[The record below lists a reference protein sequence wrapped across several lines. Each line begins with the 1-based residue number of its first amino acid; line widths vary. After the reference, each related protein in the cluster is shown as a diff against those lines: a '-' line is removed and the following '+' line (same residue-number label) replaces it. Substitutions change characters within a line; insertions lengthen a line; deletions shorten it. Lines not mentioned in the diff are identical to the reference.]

1 MHNWAL
7 IGTGRVSEQMAA
19 AINKTAN
26 AALTAVYS
34 PTKANR
40 DKFAAK
46 FQVAQTYESIEERL
60 TDPTIEIVYI
70 ASPNN
75 MHEEHVR
82 LAAAAGKHILCE
94 KPLANEL
101 AAAKR
106 MIVHAESAGI
116 KFGVGFQYRQHP
128 AHQKI
133 KSLVKNGELGEIVF
147 ADSAVHLPPMPYPAW
162 YSDQD
167 IAGGGVL
174 PMTGVHR
181 LDLLRYVLSA
191 EVIEVSAFV
200 EKRDQSLPFEDTVT
214 AMLKFDSGASAT
226 VRFSMNASSSGEGI
240 SVNGRGGWAVAKDT
254 TSQWWSKKPSSIEY
268 QSATETLS
276 HTYSEPDLYQLQVED
291 FNDWVAGESEFACLA
306 IDGLKAIE
314 VTLAIRESS
323 LKNQPVKIATTKQ
336 EEK

>member
-7 IGTGRVSEQMAA
+7 IGSGRVSEQMAA
-19 AINKTAN
+19 AISKSADSNLVAIF
-26 AALTAVYS
+26 S
-34 PTKANR
+34 PTRANR

-46 FQVAQTYESIEERL
+46 FEVPKTYESIEQL
-60 TDPTIEIVYI
+60 LADSSIEIVYI

-75 MHEEHVR
+75 LHEEHVR
-82 LAAAAGKHILCE
+82 LVAAAGKHILCE

-101 AAAKR
+101 SSAKR
-106 MIVHAESAGI
+106 MIANAESAGI
-116 KFGVGFQYRQHP
+116 KLGVGFQYRQHP

-133 KSLVKNGELGEIVF
+133 KSLVNNGELGEIVF

-162 YSDQD
+162 YSNQD
-167 IAGGGVL
+167 IAGGGVI

-181 LDLLRYVLSA
+181 LDLLCYVLSA
-191 EVIEVSAFV
+191 EVTEVSAFV

-214 AMLKFDSGASAT
+214 AMLKFDSGVSAT

-240 SVNGRGGWAVAKDT
+240 SVNGRAGWAVAKDT
-254 TSQWWSKKPSSIEY
+254 TSQWWSKKPSSIEF
-268 QSATETLS
+268 QSLNEIQS

-291 FNDWVAGESEFACLA
+291 FNNWVAGKSEFACLA

-314 VTLAIRESS
+314 ITLAIRESS
-323 LKNQPVKIATTKQ
+323 LKNQPVKISTSKQ

>member
-7 IGTGRVSEQMAA
+7 IGTGRVSEQMAG
-19 AINKTAN
+19 AINKSAN
-26 AALTAVYS
+26 ASLSAVYS

-40 DKFAAK
+40 DKFAVK
-46 FQVAQTYESIEERL
+46 FDVPKVYETLEEL
-60 TDPTIEIVYI
+60 LAEKAIGIVYI

-75 MHEEHVR
+75 LHEEHVR
-82 LAAAAGKHILCE
+82 LTAAAGKNILCE
-94 KPLANEL
+94 KPLAIEL

-106 MIVHAESAGI
+106 MIAYAESAGV
-116 KFGVGFQYRQHP
+116 KLGVGFQYRQHP

-133 KSLVKNGELGEIVF
+133 KSLVSNGELGEIVF
-147 ADSAVHLPPMPYPAW
+147 ADAAVHLPSMPYPDW

-191 EVIEVSAFV
+191 EVTEVSAFV

-214 AMLKFDSGASAT
+214 AMLKFDSGVSAT

-240 SVNGRGGWAVAKDT
+240 SVNGRIGWAVAKDT

-268 QSATETLS
+268 QSATETQS
-276 HTYSEPDLYQLQVED
+276 HTYSEPDLYQLQVEN
-291 FNDWVAGESEFACLA
+291 FNNWVAGKSKFACLA

-323 LKNQPVKIATTKQ
+323 LKNQPVKIATTKP

>member
-7 IGTGRVSEQMAA
+7 VGTGRVSEQMASA
-19 AINKTAN
+19 MNKSTN
-26 AALTAVYS
+26 ATLAAVYS

-40 DKFAAK
+40 DKFAAT
-46 FQVAQTYESIEERL
+46 FQVPKTYESIEAL
-60 TDPTIEIVYI
+60 LSDPAIEIVYI

-75 MHEEHVR
+75 MHEEHVQ
-82 LAAAAGKHILCE
+82 LAAQAGKQILCE
-94 KPLANEL
+94 KPLANDL

-106 MIVHAESAGI
+106 MISYAETAGV
-116 KFGVGFQYRQHP
+116 KLGVGFQYRQHP

-133 KSLVKNGELGEIVF
+133 KSLVRDGELGEIVF

-191 EVIEVSAFV
+191 EVTEVSAFV
-200 EKRDQSLPFEDTVT
+200 ERRDQSLPFEDTVT
-214 AMLKFDSGASAT
+214 AMLKFDSGVSAT

-240 SVNGRGGWAVAKDT
+240 SVNGRSGWAVAKDT

-268 QSATETLS
+268 QSATETKNEV
-276 HTYSEPDLYQLQVED
+276 YSEPDLYQLQVED
-291 FNDWVAGESEFACLA
+291 FNNWVAGKSEFACLA
-306 IDGLKAIE
+306 IDGLRAIE

-323 LKNQPVKIATTKQ
+323 LKSQPVKIATIKQ

>member
-7 IGTGRVSEQMAA
+7 VGTGRVSEQMAA
-19 AINKTAN
+19 AINKSAD
-26 AALTAVYS
+26 AKLLAVFS

-40 DKFAAK
+40 EKFAAK
-46 FQVAQTYESIEERL
+46 YDVSNVYESLEEML
-60 TDPTIEIVYI
+60 ANPEVEIIYI

-82 LAAAAGKHILCE
+82 MAAAAGKQILCE
-94 KPLANEL
+94 KPLANDL

-106 MIVHAESAGI
+106 MIAYAESAGV

-133 KSLVKNGELGEIVF
+133 KSLVSNDELGEIVF

-181 LDLLRYVLSA
+181 LDLLRYVLGA

-200 EKRDQSLPFEDTVT
+200 EKRDKSLPFEDTVT
-214 AMLKFDSGASAT
+214 AMLKFDSGVSAT

-240 SVNGRGGWAVAKDT
+240 SVNGRTGWAVARDT
-254 TSQWWSKKPSSIEY
+254 TSQWWSKKPSSIEF
-268 QSATETLS
+268 QSSTETQS

-291 FNDWVAGESEFACLA
+291 FNNWVAHNSVFACLA

-323 LKNQPVKIATTKQ
+323 LRNQPVKIATNKQ